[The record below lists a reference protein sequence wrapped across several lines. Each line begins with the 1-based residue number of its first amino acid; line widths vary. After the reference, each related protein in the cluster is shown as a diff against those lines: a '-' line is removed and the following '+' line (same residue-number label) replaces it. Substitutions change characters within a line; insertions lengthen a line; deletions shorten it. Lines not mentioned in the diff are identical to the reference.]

1 MAKEIEDLIGSNI
14 EEDFP
19 DRPALKPVPVTR
31 PKERTVKIILD
42 ENENIPPTGQ
52 FFGINGKSYILKA
65 GVEAEVPIGILDV
78 LDHAIEAKAIIDPLT
93 RRVVGHTTKRRY
105 SYQRVATERERRARE
120 QDANE
125 AS

>member
-14 EEDFP
+14 EDDFP
-19 DRPALKPVPVTR
+19 ERPAPKPIPVAR
-31 PKERTVKIILD
+31 PKERMVRIILD

-78 LDHAIEAKAIIDPLT
+78 LDHAVEAKAIIDPLT
-93 RRVVGHTTKRRY
+93 RRVVGHTNKRRY

-125 AS
+125 AA